1 MSDRASTAKEHLSD
15 GVPSAIDVAE
25 EITSQIEML
34 EIPEGGSLDPGQLG
48 QVLASFESQLM
59 ELNQTLRGS
68 ASSDV
73 QKLRIEC
80 RRTEE
85 EVHGL
90 NSELNVVVKG
100 ESG

>member
-1 MSDRASTAKEHLSD
+1 VSTRADTAEQHLSD
-15 GVPSAIDVAE
+15 GVPSAIDVVE
-25 EITSQIEML
+25 EVSTQIEML
-34 EIPEGGSLDPGQLG
+34 EIPEGARMDPDELG

-59 ELNQTLRGS
+59 ELNQKLRGS

-73 QKLRIEC
+73 QKLRLEC
-80 RRTEE
+80 KRTED